1 MAGAIGS
8 IGGPIVAKSAA
19 DRIVKA
25 PVLTPGEPDRE
36 RHTYSEKNIAEIA
49 QSFLPDDGSID
60 AMHAGGDVGH
70 PTESYVAPQ
79 QLDFG
84 DRTVPAGSWVI
95 GAKIADDQVWQGV
108 ESGEYQG
115 VSVFGPVRAVYDGDG
130 NQLDIKE
137 IARPVGGSGG
147 AGAQP
152 AVTNSFA
159 GGGPSFEIPP
169 APVGETWTV
178 EFDRATH
185 VSIVDDPAVQAASF
199 VVAKSASG
207 QYGSEELTMDQDTE
221 ERFDELEALVQKSA
235 ESAEAAAE
243 SAEEAQT
250 AAEEAVENAD
260 PGGDGGDGGGP
271 DGGSDA
277 LDAVEDLRADLEDS
291 GVLGDGGGSGDGSG
305 AADNLD
311 IDGDLDD
318 DTVQALADGGVID
331 EETAA
336 ALAGGDVANEKRLAA
351 IEKKLDQLTS
361 GQSGRQGLAT
371 QLDGSEGEEENGT
384 GLVGSDD
391 RAAAIKHAGSA
402 GSSGG
407 DDE

>member
-1 MAGAIGS
+1 MMAGAIGS

-36 RHTYSEKNIAEIA
+36 RHQYSAENIAEIA
-49 QSFLPDDGSID
+49 QSFLPDGSID

-79 QLDFG
+79 QLDFDG
-84 DRTVPAGSWVI
+84 RTVPARSWMI

-115 VSVFGPVRAVYDGDG
+115 VSAFGPVRAVYDGDG
-130 NQLDIKE
+130 NQLDIEE

-152 AVTNSFA
+152 AVANSFA
-159 GGGPSFEIPP
+159 GGGPPLEIPP

-178 EFDRATH
+178 EFDRVTH

-207 QYGSEELTMDQDTE
+207 QYGSEEVTMDQDTE
-221 ERFDELEALVQKSA
+221 ERFDELETLVQKSA

-250 AAEEAVENAD
+250 AAEEAAENATPD
-260 PGGDGGDGGGP
+260 DDSGDGGGP

-277 LDAVEDLRADLEDS
+277 LDAVEDLRADLENS
-291 GVLGDGGGSGDGSG
+291 GVLGDPSDGGDGDGGGDGT
-305 AADNLD
+305 
-311 IDGDLDD
+311 DLDQETLD
-318 DTVQALADGGVID
+318 ELVEAGVLD
-331 EETAA
+331 EE
-336 ALAGGDVANEKRLAA
+336 DVADLEGGGADVEKRIAR
-351 IEKKLDQLTS
+351 IEKALQNGDH
-361 GQSGRQGLAT
+361 GGRRGTAT
-371 QLDGSEGEEENGT
+371 QLDGLGDDSGG
-384 GLVGSDD
+384 GL
-391 RAAAIKHAGSA
+391 SA
-402 GSSGG
+402 TLADGGG

>member
-36 RHTYSEKNIAEIA
+36 RHTYSKKNIAEIA
-49 QSFLPDDGSID
+49 QSFLPDGSID

-79 QLDFG
+79 QLDFDG
-84 DRTVPAGSWVI
+84 RTVPAGSWMI

-130 NQLDIKE
+130 NQLDIEE

-152 AVTNSFA
+152 AVANSFA
-159 GGGPSFEIPP
+159 GGGSSFEIPP

-178 EFDRATH
+178 EFDQATH

-207 QYGSEELTMDQDTE
+207 QYGSEEVTMDQDTE

-250 AAEEAVENAD
+250 AAEEAVENATPD
-260 PGGDGGDGGGP
+260 DDSGGGGGP
-271 DGGSDA
+271 DSGSDA

-291 GVLGDGGGSGDGSG
+291 GVLGGDGGGSDDGGGSV
-305 AADNLD
+305 DNLD
-311 IDGDLDD
+311 IDGELDD

-336 ALAGGDVANEKRLAA
+336 ELGGGESAVEKRLAA
-351 IEKKLDQLTS
+351 IEKALQT
-361 GQSGRQGLAT
+361 GGGRQGVAT
-371 QLDGSEGEEENGT
+371 QLDGSEGGEENGA

-391 RAAAIKHAGSA
+391 RAAAIKRAGSA
-402 GSSGG
+402 GGQGG